1 MFRFMLKSK
10 IHRARVT
17 DANVDYEGSLTLDE
31 ELMEAAFL
39 SPFERIDVYNIT
51 NGNRFSTYVIKGE
64 RGSGTVCVNGA
75 AAHLARKGDLIII
88 ASYALTE
95 AGEGYHPR
103 LVYVDGKNRI
113 VKEVEGSL
121 EGTAFPVP

>member
-31 ELMEAAFL
+31 ELMEAASL

-113 VKEVEGSL
+113 VKEVEGSP